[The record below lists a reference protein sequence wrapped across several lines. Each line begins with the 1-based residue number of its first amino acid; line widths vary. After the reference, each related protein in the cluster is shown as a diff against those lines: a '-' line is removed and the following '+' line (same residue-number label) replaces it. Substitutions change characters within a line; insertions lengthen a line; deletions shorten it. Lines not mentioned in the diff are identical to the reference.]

1 MKKREY
7 RDYLHDIVASIND
20 VSLFIEGMRFK
31 DFLLDKKTI
40 NAVVRSIEIIGEA
53 AKHIPKSVK
62 DKAPDIPW
70 KEIVGMRNKI
80 AHEYFGINN
89 KIVWDTA
96 KRYLPKLRT
105 QMKKLIKQ
113 EKL

>member
-7 RDYLHDIVASIND
+7 RDYLHDIIESIND
-20 VSLFIEGMRFK
+20 VASFIKGMSYK

-89 KIVWDTA
+89 RIVWDTA
-96 KRYLPKLRT
+96 KHYLPKLRT
-105 QMKKLIKQ
+105 QMKKLINQK
-113 EKL
+113 KL

>member
-7 RDYLHDIVASIND
+7 RDYLNDIFECIND
-20 VSLFIEGMRFK
+20 VKSFIDGMTYK

-53 AKHIPKSVK
+53 AKHIPKSVR
-62 DKAPDIPW
+62 DKAPAVPW
-70 KEIVGMRNKI
+70 NDIVGMRNKI
-80 AHEYFGINN
+80 AHEYFGIDI

-96 KRYLPKLRT
+96 GKYLPKLGKQLAKIAR
-105 QMKKLIKQ
+105 Q